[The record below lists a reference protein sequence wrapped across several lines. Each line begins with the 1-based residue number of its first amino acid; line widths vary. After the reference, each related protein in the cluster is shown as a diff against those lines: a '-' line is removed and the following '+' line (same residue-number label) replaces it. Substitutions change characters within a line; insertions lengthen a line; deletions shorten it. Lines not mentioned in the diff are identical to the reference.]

1 MIVIDLSRFAELK
14 VRMCKNKLDMRLLWC
29 YFINYSAVLTEK
41 DFEVFLMSQEPE
53 TFKIAR
59 DNLKSLSMDTN
70 TRLAEIQRKRA
81 IRDSFALVND
91 AKYQAMKKGVAK
103 GRQEGREEGR
113 EEGRQE
119 GLQTGLEKGRQA
131 IALNMLK
138 EQTDIAFISKVTG
151 LPIKEI
157 KKFKNGS

>member
-14 VRMCKNKLDMRLLWC
+14 LRMCKNKLDMRLLWC

-91 AKYQAMKKGVAK
+91 AKYQAMKKG
-103 GRQEGREEGR
+103 R

-119 GLQTGLEKGRQA
+119 GLQTGREEGREEGLEKGRQA
-131 IALNMLK
+131 IALNMLQK
-138 EQTDIAFISKVTG
+138 KLDISLIAEVTG
-151 LPIKEI
+151 LTEKEI
-157 KKFKNGS
+157 KNLRKR